1 MSKIENQS
9 KVTSKYQLPD
19 MTEKETE
26 TTSNVSTI
34 ENMTTSFLK
43 AHLSAKE
50 VTEPNGEVQQT
61 ITLTNNSEFQIFDI
75 SVMETINDLG
85 GSKQKEN
92 SLMID
97 GISKPGEDIFAGI
110 SLDPIEK
117 NTSRTITYTL
127 VIPAKPTQDMLKL
140 KTEIT
145 YSVNEATNLK
155 EYTSESD
162 ISVVEATITINKTSD
177 VTAVI
182 EGGIITFMHEIKNE
196 GNTKHTDLFFSDQ
209 LPLGVTFIPGSVTV
223 DDVKK
228 EDFDPVA
235 GFNLGELDV
244 LKTIVVK
251 FNVTVNKSQT

>member
-1 MSKIENQS
+1 MAKIENQS

-19 MTEKETE
+19 MTEKQSETM
-26 TTSNVSTI
+26 SNVSTT

-43 AHLSAKE
+43 TRLSAKE
-50 VTEPNGEVQQT
+50 VAELGGEVQQT

-75 SVMETINDLG
+75 LVIETINDLG

-97 GISKPGEDIFAGI
+97 GVSKPGEDIFTGI
-110 SLDPIEK
+110 GLDPIEK

-127 VIPAKPTQDMLKL
+127 VIPDQPTQDMLKL

-145 YSVNEATNLK
+145 YSVNEVSNLK
-155 EYTSESD
+155 EYTNESD
-162 ISVVEATITINKTSD
+162 LSVVEAAITINKTSD

-182 EGGIITFMHEIKNE
+182 EGGTITFMHEIKNE
-196 GNTKHTDLFFSDQ
+196 GNTKHTDLFFTDQ
-209 LPLGVTFIPGSVTV
+209 LPQGVTFVPGSVIV
-223 DDVKK
+223 DDVEK

-244 LKTIVVK
+244 FKTIIVK
-251 FNVTVNKSQT
+251 FDVTVNKSQV

>member
-1 MSKIENQS
+1 MAKIENQS

-19 MTEKETE
+19 MTEKESE
-26 TTSNVSTI
+26 TISNVSTT

-43 AHLSAKE
+43 TRLSAKE
-50 VTEPNGEVQQT
+50 VVEPKGEVQQT

-75 SVMETINDLG
+75 KVMETINDPLG
-85 GSKQKEN
+85 KLQKEG
-92 SLMID
+92 SLMVDGVAKPSENIFD
-97 GISKPGEDIFAGI
+97 GITLE
-110 SLDPIEK
+110 PIEK

-127 VIPAKPTQDMLKL
+127 AIAEQPANDMLKL

-145 YSVNEATNLK
+145 YSVNEVTNLK
-155 EYTSESD
+155 EFTNESD
-162 ISVVEATITINKTSD
+162 IAVVEAAITINKTSD

-182 EGGIITFMHEIKNE
+182 EGGNITFMHEIKNE
-196 GNTKHTDLFFSDQ
+196 GNTKHTNLFFTDQ
-209 LPLGVTFIPGSVTV
+209 LPQGVTFVPGSVTV

-244 LKTIVVK
+244 FKTIVVK
-251 FNVTVNKSQT
+251 FNVTVNKSQV